1 MLCIAAGAS
10 GNIMLV
16 PPCNAIELSPTDV
29 PYLCECFL
37 SCQGKGGSYC
47 EFRVRVQHDR
57 TVMFESAKYPLQFLN
72 IQPNGR
78 PGDPRSGDL
87 ADPNKTFVVY
97 AKVKE
102 WNLYS
107 KQFFSSEFTTNCCFL
122 FLRARCGSMVL
133 SCFVLRSS
141 KHLTSTTITPS
152 TAQASFISVL

>member
-1 MLCIAAGAS
+1 MFLIAAGAS

-102 WNLYS
+102 WNNSFLAS
-107 KQFFSSEFTTNCCFL
+107 ARLNVFFL

-133 SCFVLRSS
+133 SCFVLR
-141 KHLTSTTITPS
+141 
-152 TAQASFISVL
+152 